1 MMILSK
7 ETERQS
13 GSIRRTD
20 QSSLKTIRRERKKIS
35 RERRLD
41 LLLYYRI
48 NNGKLKCETCDLQNR
63 SDIASLVYA
72 KRYASNNE
80 KQKFVLILS
89 LWKPVLVE

>member
-1 MMILSK
+1 MQKKKKRKKDNQEASVEPTSRLSK
-7 ETERQS
+7 
-13 GSIRRTD
+13 
-20 QSSLKTIRRERKKIS
+20 LYREKKEIS

-48 NNGKLKCETCDLQNR
+48 NNGKLNCQMCDLQNH

-80 KQKFVLILS
+80 KQKFLLILS